1 LRRGR
6 VIAAAVNTRTRS
18 KARRVRYRRP
28 AGRSVVYPGTPAGR
42 PAGREQGLAAAR
54 HGAVRWEERPCHAAP
69 FARHQSHG
77 RSIVK
82 EPTTHSKPL
91 LLLLLPASFLSLQSR
106 PHHHRSVCPSVRP
119 SAVRHSVGY
128 LVNHLS
134 PSLLSISVSPNYAVP
149 QYRLLSMFIILCWC
163 QQYVCISLQ
172 TGTIENGAHYA
183 VNCAFA
189 CMLSTNSPRRR
200 C

>member
-1 LRRGR
+1 VPRSAICTSSITRPQHRQGADDTQHAT
-6 VIAAAVNTRTRS
+6 AAACVLPIS
-18 KARRVRYRRP
+18 P
-28 AGRSVVYPGTPAGR
+28 IQTPPSQIR
-42 PAGREQGLAAAR
+42 L
-54 HGAVRWEERPCHAAP
+54 
-69 FARHQSHG
+69 
-77 RSIVK
+77 
-82 EPTTHSKPL
+82 
-91 LLLLLPASFLSLQSR
+91 
-106 PHHHRSVCPSVRP
+106 SVRP

-163 QQYVCISLQ
+163 QQYVFISLQ

-189 CMLSTNSPRRR
+189 CMLSTNSPTPPLLMQAYQRELQQTYRKSSVYVVR
-200 C
+200 SQWRPTSK

>member
-1 LRRGR
+1 MPRSAICTSSITRPQHRQGADDTQHATAAT
-6 VIAAAVNTRTRS
+6 AAACVLS
-18 KARRVRYRRP
+18 ISP
-28 AGRSVVYPGTPAGR
+28 IQTP
-42 PAGREQGLAAAR
+42 PSQI
-54 HGAVRWEERPCHAAP
+54 C
-69 FARHQSHG
+69 
-77 RSIVK
+77 
-82 EPTTHSKPL
+82 
-91 LLLLLPASFLSLQSR
+91 LS
-106 PHHHRSVCPSVRP
+106 SVRP

-163 QQYVCISLQ
+163 QQYVFISLQ

-183 VNCAFA
+183 VNSAFA

>member
-1 LRRGR
+1 MAAAAITLYNACGRRCYCLRRGR

-28 AGRSVVYPGTPAGR
+28 AGRSVVYPGDAGGR
-42 PAGREQGLAAAR
+42 AGREQGLAAAR

-82 EPTTHSKPL
+82 EPTTHSMP
-91 LLLLLPASFLSLQSR
+91 LLLPAFFLSLQSR
-106 PHHHRSVCPSVRP
+106 PSQIRLSVRP

-163 QQYVCISLQ
+163 QQ
-172 TGTIENGAHYA
+172 
-183 VNCAFA
+183 
-189 CMLSTNSPRRR
+189 
-200 C
+200 

>member
-1 LRRGR
+1 VPRSAICTSSITRPRHRQGADDTQHATAAT
-6 VIAAAVNTRTRS
+6 AAACVLPIS
-18 KARRVRYRRP
+18 P
-28 AGRSVVYPGTPAGR
+28 IQTPPSQIR
-42 PAGREQGLAAAR
+42 L
-54 HGAVRWEERPCHAAP
+54 
-69 FARHQSHG
+69 
-77 RSIVK
+77 
-82 EPTTHSKPL
+82 
-91 LLLLLPASFLSLQSR
+91 
-106 PHHHRSVCPSVRP
+106 SVRL

-149 QYRLLSMFIILCWC
+149 QYRLLSMFIILYWC
-163 QQYVCISLQ
+163 QQYVFISLQ